1 MIEVSEEFLNKG
13 AAYKAVYMLD
23 QLEKMTYYRENLALP
38 SVSMTKFK
46 NMLKRTSPSNP
57 MTIKWRTAEPPTH
70 RTTHT
75 VYWGPNYSNSD
86 ASVTKEEEGMVN
98 LVSLDGSSDW
108 TTLTYENIS
117 SFEFEGTRYTI
128 N

>member
-1 MIEVSEEFLNKG
+1 MIKVTEEFLNKG
-13 AAYKAVYMLD
+13 AAYKAVFMLD
-23 QLEKMTYYRENLALP
+23 QLEKMAYSKVNLALP

-46 NMLKRTSPSNP
+46 NMLKKTTPSNP
-57 MTIKWRTAEPPTH
+57 MTIKWRTAIPPTH
-70 RTTHT
+70 RAMHT

-108 TTLTYENIS
+108 TTLTYDNIS
-117 SFEFEGTRYTI
+117 SFEFEGIRYTI